1 MTETLDSDRYLMR
14 RDLVSAARAT
24 GLAALCAAA
33 LAVLASTALADSGF
47 VPGEVIVKY
56 RANATRARRAMVR
69 GILPTVDRV
78 DALSL
83 IGAECVR
90 FTGMTTEQAIA
101 ALSADPAV
109 EYAQPNHIFHVD
121 VVPNDP
127 SFGSLWAMKNTGQGG
142 AFAGDDIDATLAW
155 NLTTGDPEMKIGVI
169 DSGVDWTH
177 PDLAANIWTNPG
189 EIPDN
194 FEDDDLNGYVDDV
207 HGFDFVNGDGDPM
220 DDYFHGT
227 HVAGTIGAVGDNGIG
242 VAGVCWRCKIVPIKF
257 INSTGAGTESAAIA
271 ALQYALTVGVRLTNN
286 SWGGM
291 SGGQALLDAIDACGA
306 AGQLFVNSAGN
317 TRWNIDGVPTFPQCY
332 ASPYILTVASTDGR
346 DLMSTFS
353 CWGPTQVDLGAPGSL
368 IYSCRPANTYGN
380 LDGTSMAAPH
390 VTGVAALAWS
400 LFPHASPQAMRALIL
415 SAVDTIP
422 SMTGKVWSNGRL
434 NAYRTL
440 LRGDGTPPSAATG
453 MMAEI
458 TSSTSLRLR
467 WNAPGDDGQAGTATS
482 YDLRFSGA
490 PIDSANFA
498 AATALPAA
506 APNAASVAET
516 LSVGGLTPGATYWF
530 ALRATDDFDN
540 VGPLSSPFSVTV
552 TAPSTAVADAAAA
565 FGLRVVSANP
575 SPSGSAFALTL
586 PSGAETD
593 VAVYDVRGARVRT
606 IARGLRP
613 AGVHALAWDGG
624 TDAGGRAGAGVYFV
638 QARSGA
644 DVATHRIVVL
654 GR

>member
-1 MTETLDSDRYLMR
+1 MR
-14 RDLVSAARAT
+14 RTLPVATRAA
-24 GLAALCAAA
+24 GLAARCAAA
-33 LAVLASTALADSGF
+33 LALLATTAFADADF

-56 RANATRARRAMVR
+56 RANATRARRALVR
-69 GILPTVDRV
+69 GILPSVDRV

-83 IGAECVR
+83 IGGECVR
-90 FTGMTTEQAIA
+90 FSGMTTEQAIA

-109 EYAQPNHIFHVD
+109 EYAQPNHLFHVD

-127 SFGSLWAMKNTGQGG
+127 SFTSLWAMKNTGQGG

-155 NLTTGDPEMKIGVI
+155 DLTTGDPEMKIGVI
-169 DSGVDWTH
+169 DSGVDYTH

-317 TRWNIDGVPTFPQCY
+317 TRWNLDGVPTYPQCY
-332 ASPYILTVASTDGR
+332 PSPYILTVASTDGR

-380 LDGTSMAAPH
+380 LDGTSMASPH

-400 LFPHASPQAMRALIL
+400 LFPHASPQTMRALIL

-440 LRGDGTPPSAATG
+440 LRGDGTAPSAATG
-453 MMAEI
+453 LMAEI
-458 TSSTSLRLR
+458 TSGTSLRLR
-467 WNAPGDDGQAGTATS
+467 WNAPGDDGQAGTASS
-482 YDLRFSGA
+482 YDLRVSGA
-490 PIDSANFA
+490 PLDSANFA
-498 AATALPAA
+498 DATALPTA
-506 APNAASVAET
+506 APHAASFAET

-530 ALRATDDFDN
+530 AMRATDDFDN

-552 TAPSTAVADAAAA
+552 SAPSTGVAAGAAA
-565 FGLRVVSANP
+565 FALRVVSANP
-575 SPSGSAFALTL
+575 SPAGAAFALTL
-586 PSGAETD
+586 PQGVETD

-606 IARGLRP
+606 LARGSHEPGRHSLTWDGLDESGRRAP
-613 AGVHALAWDGG
+613 AGVYLVRMS
-624 TDAGGRAGAGVYFV
+624 AGGYHGQQKLVRVE
-638 QARSGA
+638 
-644 DVATHRIVVL
+644 
-654 GR
+654 